1 MRSLSPASPQLI
13 ALGAALTADG
23 EAQLRAV
30 LAAHGV
36 QARARVPQAPAVA
49 AFSLSVA
56 PEGVPAGL
64 RPALD
69 VLARAL
75 GLDLVVLPRP
85 AGEVPVRLAVMD
97 MDSTLVRIEVI
108 DELARAHGVVD
119 EVSRIT
125 ERAMQG
131 ELDYDSSLKLRLGFL
146 RGLPLGVL
154 ESLAAN
160 LPLHDGAEALLAGL
174 KRAGVRTAVVSG
186 GFDVAARALAV
197 RLGIDFVRS
206 NVLQVEDGRLTGQVV
221 GQVVNGQVKEATLRA
236 LAAEA
241 GLSREQVVAVG
252 DGANDIPML
261 QAAGLGVAFRAKP
274 RVRAAAGAALDAS
287 GLDGVLWLL
296 GLGAA

>member
-36 QARARVPQAPAVA
+36 QARARVQQAPAVA